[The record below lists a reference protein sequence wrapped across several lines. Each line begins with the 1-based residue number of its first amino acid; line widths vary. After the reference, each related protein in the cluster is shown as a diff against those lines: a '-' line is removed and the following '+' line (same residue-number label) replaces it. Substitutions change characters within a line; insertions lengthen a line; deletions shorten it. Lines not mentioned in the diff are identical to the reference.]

1 MKNIKIINI
10 ILFNLNNTFA
20 KKKLI
25 LIKLLNK
32 KIILIKLKKIF
43 YLNKKKLF

>member
-1 MKNIKIINI
+1 MDLINI